1 MIPQETQ
8 LLQTFLDRLT
18 QTQAINKDP
27 DAELRIAQAVAKQP
41 DAAYLLTQRALILEQ
56 AVENAQRQ
64 ISQLQSEVKALK
76 LAQPATPSTPNTGF
90 LSADS
95 GWGRSAQ
102 LSPTK
107 HNNSDASTFGKQ
119 QFGATNYAAPARA
132 GFLSGGTGSMLGT
145 VAATAAG
152 VAAGAFLFQGLGNLM
167 GNNSPETNNSATDTG
182 SNLDHNQ
189 SSAADAGTASLNDS
203 GSDGLIPNYF
213 EEDSGGGDLGV
224 SDDTM

>member
-1 MIPQETQ
+1 MTPQETQ
-8 LLQTFLDRLT
+8 LLQAFLDRLT
-18 QTQAINKDP
+18 QTQATHKDS
-27 DAELRIAQAVAKQP
+27 DAEQRIAQAVAKQP

-56 AVENAQRQ
+56 AVENAQNQ
-64 ISQLQSEVKALK
+64 ITQLQAEVQALK
-76 LAQPATPSTPNTGF
+76 ATQAVQAPQTNSGF

-102 LSPTK
+102 ISPPK
-107 HNNSDASTFGKQ
+107 HNTSNTTTFGTQ
-119 QFGATNYAAPARA
+119 QIGASSYAAPARG

-167 GNNSPETNNSATDTG
+167 GNNSPETNNSATDT
-182 SNLDHNQ
+182 SNNLDHNQ
-189 SSAADAGTASLNDS
+189 SSTTDAGTASLNDG

-213 EEDSGGGDLGV
+213 EEDSDGGDFGG
-224 SDDTM
+224 SDESM